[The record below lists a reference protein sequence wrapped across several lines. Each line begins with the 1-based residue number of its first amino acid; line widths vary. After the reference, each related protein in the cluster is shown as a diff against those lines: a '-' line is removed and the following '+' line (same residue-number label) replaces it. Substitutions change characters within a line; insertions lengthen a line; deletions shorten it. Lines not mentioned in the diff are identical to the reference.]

1 MKRSLF
7 HYCTIDTL
15 EAILEHKTLRF
26 KSLEFV
32 DDPQE
37 AEIYG
42 SERMGRVGFVS
53 CWTDTPNESIPMW
66 REYTGCD
73 HASIRIEASSELFD
87 EITPDH
93 AMDTAAKIREV
104 WDFSISPPYKPVLFP
119 ITYTNDELLLKP
131 KLMSENKQE
140 CECGRKTESWSM
152 NTQLLGRFKNT
163 AWAEQHEWRF
173 LLVALPMEVHRR
185 HQDGDFFNT
194 ADKTSILSAE
204 ENNNAILG
212 AMKDAIE
219 NVPLPSEYIDFPI
232 DIKKFGPISITLH
245 PNISQQDRQ
254 RINRLSDRFHLDS
267 AVRNSEL
274 RFR

>member
-1 MKRSLF
+1 
-7 HYCTIDTL
+7 
-15 EAILEHKTLRF
+15 
-26 KSLEFV
+26 
-32 DDPQE
+32 
-37 AEIYG
+37 
-42 SERMGRVGFVS
+42 
-53 CWTDTPNESIPMW
+53 
-66 REYTGCD
+66 
-73 HASIRIEASSELFD
+73 
-87 EITPDH
+87 
-93 AMDTAAKIREV
+93 
-104 WDFSISPPYKPVLFP
+104 
-119 ITYTNDELLLKP
+119 
-131 KLMSENKQE
+131 
-140 CECGRKTESWSM
+140 
-152 NTQLLGRFKNT
+152 
-163 AWAEQHEWRF
+163 
-173 LLVALPMEVHRR
+173 MEVHRR

-194 ADKTSILSAE
+194 DDKTSILSAE